1 MDCSTVDFPVFHYL
15 PEFAQT
21 HVHWVEDAIPQPHLL
36 SSPSPPALNL
46 SQHQDLFLWVSS
58 SHQVVKVLFLQLQH
72 SVFPMNIQGWF
83 PLRWTGWISLQ
94 SKGLFKSL
102 LQPYSSKASVLRRSA
117 IFMVRLSHPYITTGK
132 NIALT
137 RQTFVGK
144 GMSWLFNTLSSFIIA
159 FHPRNKRLWISW
171 LQSAF
176 RVILRLKKITSV
188 TISFLPYLF
197 TMKWWDRMSWSSF
210 FECWVLS

>member
-21 HVHWVEDAIPQPHLL
+21 HVHWVEDAIQQPHLL